1 MVAEGEAAAEAATA
15 AEVAKA
21 KAAATA
27 SGSVQSSAMPKVGQG
42 VEDRLVAM
50 LVTKGLSARIMRV
63 QAGLAQRLAGI
74 QLDKCAALTKM
85 NKKVVLGR
93 SQ

>member
-21 KAAATA
+21 KAVATA
-27 SGSVQSSAMPKVGQG
+27 SGSVQSSATPKVGQG
-42 VEDRLVAM
+42 LEDRLVA
-50 LVTKGLSARIMRV
+50 KGLSARIMRV

-74 QLDKCAALTKM
+74 QLDECAALTRM
-85 NKKVVLGR
+85 NK
-93 SQ
+93 